1 MEYALVFLLLFD
13 VAKKADNDVTFTS
26 AKKKCRSRSLRT

>member
-1 MEYALVFLLLFD
+1 MEYALVFLFLFD
-13 VAKKADNDVTFTS
+13 LAEKADNDVTYTS